1 MASVTA
7 VRAVGPGRVDV
18 EIDGSLWRR
27 LPAEP
32 VVRAGLREGTPLE
45 RATLRS
51 LRRELRRH
59 EALAIA
65 SRLLRSRDRS
75 AQSLEARLSQA
86 GVAPAARREAMEVL
100 QRGGI
105 LDDRRFA
112 ASRAAA
118 LAERGYGD
126 DGIRL
131 DLERAGVS
139 AELREEAVAA
149 LAPEVERAVE
159 IVKRRRPGPR
169 MARFLAGKGFG
180 EDAVETALG
189 GSVAPEA

>member
-1 MASVTA
+1 A
-7 VRAVGPGRVDV
+7 
-18 EIDGSLWRR
+18 
-27 LPAEP
+27 
-32 VVRAGLREGTPLE
+32 
-45 RATLRS
+45 
-51 LRRELRRH
+51 
-59 EALAIA
+59 
-65 SRLLRSRDRS
+65 

-169 MARFLAGKGFG
+169 TARFLAGKGFS

-189 GSVAPEA
+189 RSVAPEA